1 MELDISHSIGQ
12 GVIVHKRTKD
22 TKNFFKYK
30 APYLC
35 INLHQSKK
43 IHPFISFNR
52 LNIFSIFF
60 KQHGYR
66 DKKKNLVTF
75 IEDIASKHQIDYET
89 VSFIT
94 IPSILGYSF
103 NPISFYLFLD
113 NKQSLKA
120 ILYEVKNTFGD
131 QVHYLALG
139 DFFNKNFKKS
149 MYVSPFI
156 EMDCN
161 YKISVKLSE
170 KSKFFCSINQFDN
183 QDKQIFF
190 ASINLQLKPINTANV
205 IVFSI
210 ANIFGSIKAILL
222 IHYQA
227 IKLWY
232 KKSKFFKYS
241 HGVKDNLYLD

>member
-1 MELDISHSIGQ
+1 MELDINHSIGQ
-12 GVIVHKRTKD
+12 GVIVHKRTRD

-35 INLHQSKK
+35 INLHQSNRV
-43 IHPFISFNR
+43 HPLISFNR
-52 LNIFSIFF
+52 FNFFSIFF

-66 DKKKNLVTF
+66 DKKKNLITF
-75 IEDIASKHQIDYET
+75 VESVADKHQIDYQT

-113 NKQSLKA
+113 NNQSLKA

-131 QVHYLALG
+131 QVHYLSLG
-139 DFFNKNFKKS
+139 DFSNKNFKKN

-161 YKISVKLSE
+161 YKISVKISE
-170 KSKFFCSINQFDN
+170 KNKFFCSINQFDN

-190 ASINLQLKPINTANV
+190 ASINLQLKVINMTNV
-205 IVFSI
+205 IVFSLT
-210 ANIFGSIKAILL
+210 NIFGSIKAIML

-227 IKLWY
+227 LKLWY

-241 HGVKDNLYLD
+241 NAVKDNLYLD

>member
-1 MELDISHSIGQ
+1 MELNINHSIGQ
-12 GVIVHKRTKD
+12 GVIIHKRTRD

-35 INLHQSKK
+35 INLLKLNK
-43 IHPFISFNR
+43 IHPLISLNRFNF
-52 LNIFSIFF
+52 FSIFF

-66 DKKKNLVTF
+66 DKNKNLLTF
-75 IEDIASKHQIDYET
+75 VKDISLKHQINYET

-113 NKQSLKA
+113 KQQSLKA

-131 QVHYLALG
+131 QVHYLSLG
-139 DFFNKNFKKS
+139 DFSNKNFKKN

-161 YKISVKLSE
+161 YKISVKINE
-170 KSKFFCSINQFDN
+170 QSKFFCSINQFDKE
-183 QDKQIFF
+183 DKQIFF
-190 ASINLQLKPINTANV
+190 ASINLHLKPINKINV
-205 IVFSI
+205 IFF
-210 ANIFGSIKAILL
+210 ALTNIFGSLKAITL

-227 IKLWY
+227 IKLWF

-241 HGVKDNLYLD
+241 HRVKDNLYLD